1 MISWSLIQRPPDI
14 YPYFELHGVNVNG
27 LEDRLDEYLAQ
38 NGDEPDAALSLRR
51 IAYLDQQLARAGIVP
66 TGRLELPAN
75 PTAEL
80 LNTLLAQGESVMPNT
95 ISTAPTRV
103 RIHSHVT
110 QSRFLHVEDAL
121 NIGKLRLWGGNYRR
135 GQGTDSSAFHF
146 LDLADAR
153 VIFTA
158 LAGGEANFSYKE
170 YKGTPPQKD
179 QPAVSRVMSVAA
191 KGENVYIE
199 LKTGP
204 GKLTNTGAITPN
216 GPAVVEVNVA
226 FKLYE
231 ARRLAASVLAYL
243 LAWDVLRMM
252 VNQSRQAGISQP
264 VPYLLSPASTDNS
277 DNREEANPIQ
287 AADPASVE
295 AARPV
300 PTPRPPHQVVMRRN
314 GDRPVTRKG
323 TAPTVVKPS
332 IDAARQPNDPGKT
345 GNTPIQALDGPGVTT
360 TSPQLAYG
368 DGNHVDLA
376 NVAEVQTFQRYVA
389 DKKTAPQS
397 RPALQTYYRQL
408 TAA

>member
-1 MISWSLIQRPPDI
+1 VN
-14 YPYFELHGVNVNG
+14 EL
-27 LEDRLDEYLAQ
+27 EARLDEYLAQ

-51 IAYLDQQLARAGIVP
+51 IAYLDQQLTQVGIVP
-66 TGRLELPAN
+66 TYRLELPAN
-75 PTAEL
+75 LTAEL
-80 LNTLLAQGESVMPNT
+80 LNTLLTQGESLMPNT
-95 ISTAPTRV
+95 TSTSPTRV

-121 NIGKLRLWGGNYRR
+121 NIGKVRLWGGNYRR

-216 GPAVVEVNVA
+216 GPAVVEINVA

-231 ARRLAASVLAYL
+231 ARRMAASVLAYIQ
-243 LAWDVLRMM
+243 AWDVLRMM
-252 VNQSRQAGISQP
+252 VNQHLVSQP
-264 VPYLLSPASTDNS
+264 VPYLLSPASTDNG
-277 DNREEANPIQ
+277 DNQ
-287 AADPASVE
+287 GKADPTQLHNPGRSE
-295 AARPV
+295 ATKPAAP
-300 PTPRPPHQVVMRRN
+300 PPPPRQAIAA
-314 GDRPVTRKG
+314 RPVTRKG
-323 TAPTVVKPS
+323 PVLRTAATAGNNREALVANGSSGIAGTTGATAADEAQASPPTPPPS
-332 IDAARQPNDPGKT
+332 AAPRPLQY
-345 GNTPIQALDGPGVTT
+345 QDGTLV
-360 TSPQLAYG
+360 
-368 DGNHVDLA
+368 
-376 NVAEVQTFQRYVA
+376 NVANTAEMQTYQRFLVE
-389 DKKTAPQS
+389 KQVAPQS
-397 RPALQTYYRQL
+397 RAALQVYYRQ
-408 TAA
+408 TPAIAGVA